1 MDGLGGLTLCDPLLA
16 LAFGL
21 VSVAVL
27 GLAAQRLM
35 RRQKRSADPLA
46 GLFKRGTF
54 TSEADRLAER
64 EHQPKAPLL
73 GQRAQYA
80 RLCEIWGH
88 DTRDQAIKDVARVMR
103 AGMRASSPVEMRM
116 RETAP
121 IEVEIDWEEVK
132 LLPPPSADSRAA

>member
-1 MDGLGGLTLCDPLLA
+1 MYSIAGTFTADP
-16 LAFGL
+16 FIGL
-21 VSVAVL
+21 VAAGILTGVL
-27 GLAAQRLM
+27 GPAIWRASA
-35 RRQKRSADPLA
+35 RSKKADPLA

-54 TSEADRLAER
+54 ASEADRLAER
-64 EHQPKAPLL
+64 EHQPKAPLM

-103 AGMRASSPVEMRM
+103 AGMGASSPVEMRM